1 LQQPVGIVNPDI
13 AGDAAARGSPDAC
26 ADRLDD
32 DH

>member
-1 LQQPVGIVNPDI
+1 VNPDI

-26 ADRLDD
+26 TDRLND